1 MNNDVVAESAK
12 RYNALPSSL
21 RPQISGEAMEKY
33 TMIQN
38 MYDPIKP
45 LVPSRDMFEDEIAAY
60 QPTYVWEL
68 KVPGHAS
75 PAER

>member
-1 MNNDVVAESAK
+1 
-12 RYNALPSSL
+12 
-21 RPQISGEAMEKY
+21 
-33 TMIQN
+33 MIQN

-68 KVPGHAS
+68 KVPGMRPLLSANIAATDALLAS
-75 PAER
+75 LLKTALATTPMAL

>member
-1 MNNDVVAESAK
+1 MCIRD
-12 RYNALPSSL
+12 R
-21 RPQISGEAMEKY
+21 
-33 TMIQN
+33 N

-68 KVPGHAS
+68 KVPGMRPLLS
-75 PAER
+75 EMCIRDRGCIQMRW